1 MDETRPDIATPVGR
15 MKELRNR
22 KEREK
27 RAIAREK
34 QALAEF
40 TAPQSVPVRPNLK
53 GLVARTPTFSDP
65 EKAIAWAEAL
75 VQRAVKDSSMA
86 KLVLDRIDPVIA
98 ASEVSMTHKIEI
110 IPLTA
115 AVSLPPALALPD
127 GAEAED

>member
-1 MDETRPDIATPVGR
+1 
-15 MKELRNR
+15 MKELCSR

-27 RAIAREK
+27 RAIGRHKNEV
-34 QALAEF
+34 AEF
-40 TAPQSVPVRPNLK
+40 TRPQSVPVRPNLK